1 MALTQPIKGARRI
14 TLLALLTAIALTIF
28 MVEAQIPVPIAIPGV
43 KLGLAN
49 IVTVYAV
56 FLLGPADALLILCAR
71 VFLGAVFSGQM
82 MTLLYSAG
90 GGLLAWIV
98 MVALSKVLTRQQIW
112 LCSPVAAV
120 FHNIGQLT
128 VAAGVLKSWA
138 VMAYLPYLLLSGV
151 VTGFFTGWCAQF
163 LIAHLDKLKR

>member
-1 MALTQPIKGARRI
+1 MTQPPVKGTRRI

-28 MVEAQIPVPIAIPGV
+28 MVEAQIPVPIAVPGV

-56 FLLGPADALLILCAR
+56 FLLGPADALLVLVAR

-82 MTLLYSAG
+82 MTLFYSMG
-90 GGLLAWIV
+90 GGLLAW
-98 MVALSKVLTRQQIW
+98 LSMTVLRKVLTRQQIW

-128 VAAGVLKSWA
+128 VAAGVMKTWA
-138 VMAYLPYLLLSGV
+138 VMAYLPYLLLSGIL
-151 VTGFFTGWCAQF
+151 TGLFTGLSAQF
-163 LIAHLDKLKR
+163 LIKHLDKIQR